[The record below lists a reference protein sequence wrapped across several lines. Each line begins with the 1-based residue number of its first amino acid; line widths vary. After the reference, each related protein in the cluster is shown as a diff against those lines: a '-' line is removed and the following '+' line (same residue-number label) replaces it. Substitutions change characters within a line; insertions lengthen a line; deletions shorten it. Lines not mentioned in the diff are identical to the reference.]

1 MRRIN
6 ELTNQEYRVLTLLS
20 QGWRTATIA
29 RELFLSPRTVEGHL
43 YRIFDK
49 LDVSSRT
56 EAAFYAFQS
65 GLLSEPKITESAD
78 DNEHR
83 NQYSMVMQ

>member
-6 ELTNQEYRVLTLLS
+6 ELTNQEYRVLTLVS
-20 QGWRTATIA
+20 QGWRTAIIA
-29 RELFLSPRTVEGHL
+29 RELFLSPRTVEAHL

-56 EAAFYAFQS
+56 EAALYAVHN
-65 GLLSEPKITESAD
+65 GLLPNAEINRISD
-78 DNEHR
+78 DRENARHDAGIIR
-83 NQYSMVMQ
+83 